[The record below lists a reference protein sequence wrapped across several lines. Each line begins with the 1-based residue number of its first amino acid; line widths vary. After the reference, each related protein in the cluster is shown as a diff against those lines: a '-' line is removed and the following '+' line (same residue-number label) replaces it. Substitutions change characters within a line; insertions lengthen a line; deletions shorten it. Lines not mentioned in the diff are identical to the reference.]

1 MRFILAFF
9 LAFNALAHLLY
20 AENLV
25 RDFTLYKLNE
35 GDKNAPTLLLMG
47 GIHGDEPGAYYST
60 DIFLRH
66 YKITKG
72 SVWVVPVVN
81 PHGMFANMRGVYGD
95 MNRKFAALSQND
107 PDYESIQKIKR
118 LLAHPEIDI
127 SMHLHDGSGYW
138 RPKYESNLLNPRKWG
153 NCSVVD
159 QIRIDTKYGELESY
173 VAQMVADINIHILN
187 PIHRF
192 HVHNTQTKAKNDV
205 EQLKALTFF
214 SLSLNKPALTNETS
228 KELDVPTRVF
238 YHLLAIE
245 SLLGQLGI
253 VFERDF
259 ELNVASV
266 KALLSTQNLYA
277 KIEDSIFL
285 PLDSLRANLTYFPLP
300 KQNSLK
306 QLKIESPTYLLGI
319 VPSKNGNVNLQY
331 GSRKLSTL
339 SPQWYDFEHSL
350 QNVNLKV
357 DGKLKSVPIG
367 SIIYAEQD
375 VEFEPMKH
383 HRVNVIGYVKP
394 NDNNPLP
401 DESGIKISKKDFKPQ
416 YSLDTTSSH
425 FRAEFYRDNAFS
437 GMIIISFAKPKEV
450 KAPSY
455 HQVHYTPAPTSK
467 TLQKDKNTQLA
478 TAQSK
483 QADSHKE
490 PQQTAPTKAPTPNSI
505 PTDTNKHKDKSKT
518 PLESKDTKTESLAT
532 TPTILAVKSNL
543 GLNLRTKPSTDSAI
557 VAKLPKYTQVKVLQK
572 QGKWSKVSIDSLPYM
587 TLPQTLQGYVIS
599 QALSDT
605 LLPPQKQTQPKI
617 QKELQP
623 QKQEVQ
629 DTTPKQT
636 HNQTL
641 DSIQNLSHTKRESYA
656 KVIVNTAMIRSEP
669 NTNAAIV
676 AKAPMGREMQILA
689 FVEDKDKKEWAKIYY
704 IFEGQSGKREIQ
716 GYVAKRLIKPIP

>member
-1 MRFILAFF
+1 MRFILAFV

-25 RDFTLYKLNE
+25 RDFELYKLND

-107 PDYESIQKIKR
+107 PDYESIQNIKK
-118 LLAHPEIDI
+118 LLANPEIDI

-138 RPKYESNLLNPRKWG
+138 RPTYQSNLLNPHKWG

-159 QIRIDTKYGELESY
+159 QIRIDGKYGELESF
-173 VAQMVADINIHILN
+173 VVQMVADINLRILN

-253 VFERDF
+253 TFERDF
-259 ELNVASV
+259 ELNVATI
-266 KALLSTQNLYA
+266 KTLLNTESLYA

-285 PLDSLRANLTYFPLP
+285 PLDSLRTHLTYFPLP
-300 KQNSLK
+300 KQSNLK
-306 QLKIESPTYLLGI
+306 QLKIESQSHLLGI
-319 VPSKNGNVNLQY
+319 VPNKNGKLNLHY

-339 SPQWYDFEHSL
+339 SPQWYEFEHSL
-350 QNVNLKV
+350 QNVKIKV
-357 DGKLKSVPIG
+357 DGELQSVPIG
-367 SIIYAEQD
+367 SIVYAKQS
-375 VEFEPMKH
+375 VEFEPLAN
-383 HRVNVIGYVKP
+383 HRVNVIGYVLP

-401 DESGIKISKKDFKPQ
+401 NESGVTIYKKDFKPQ
-416 YSLDTTSSH
+416 YSLDTNALH

-437 GMIIISFAKPKEV
+437 GMIIISFAKPKEKRV
-450 KAPSY
+450 STFQ
-455 HQVHYTPAPTSK
+455 QVHYTPAPHSK
-467 TLQKDKNTQLA
+467 TAKATQ
-478 TAQSK
+478 TAKIADSK
-483 QADSHKE
+483 QTQAK
-490 PQQTAPTKAPTPNSI
+490 T
-505 PTDTNKHKDKSKT
+505 TDSKT
-518 PLESKDTKTESLAT
+518 TDSQATLKPKPKPTESESTNTA
-532 TPTILAVKSNL
+532 PTILAVKSNL

-557 VAKLPKYTQVKVLQK
+557 LAKLPKYTQVKVLQ
-572 QGKWSKVSIDSLPYM
+572 QVGKWSKVLVDSIPQ
-587 TLPQTLQGYVIS
+587 TKPTQTLQGYVIS
-599 QALSDT
+599 QALSNT
-605 LLPPQKQTQPKI
+605 LLPPQEQSQAQNTESAPQNASKTAQN
-617 QKELQP
+617 KEQDSTPNLP
-623 QKQEVQ
+623 QKK
-629 DTTPKQT
+629 T
-636 HNQTL
+636 
-641 DSIQNLSHTKRESYA
+641 ESYA
-656 KVIVNTAMIRSEP
+656 KVIVNTAMVRAKPSTDSI
-669 NTNAAIV
+669 II
-676 AKAPMGREMQILA
+676 AKAPKGRKMQILS
-689 FVEDKDKKEWAKIYY
+689 FEKDKDNTQWAKIYY
-704 IFEGQSGKREIQ
+704 IFESQSGRREIQ
-716 GYVAKRLIKPIP
+716 GYVAKRLLEPIP

>member
-9 LAFNALAHLLY
+9 LTFNALTHLLY

-25 RDFTLYKLNE
+25 RDFELYKLNE

-60 DIFLRH
+60 DLFLRH

-107 PDYESIQKIKR
+107 PDYESIQNIKK
-118 LLAHPEIDI
+118 LLANPEIDI

-138 RPKYESNLLNPRKWG
+138 RPTYQSNLLNPHKWG

-159 QIRIDTKYGELESY
+159 QIRIDGKYGELESF
-173 VAQMVADINIHILN
+173 VAQMVADINLRILN

-253 VFERDF
+253 TFERDF
-259 ELNVASV
+259 ELNVATI
-266 KALLSTQNLYA
+266 KTLLNTESLYA

-285 PLDSLRANLTYFPLP
+285 PLDSLRPSLTYFPLP
-300 KQNSLK
+300 KQSNLK
-306 QLKIESPTYLLGI
+306 QLKIESQSHLLGI
-319 VPSKNGNVNLQY
+319 VPNKNGKLNLHY

-339 SPQWYDFEHSL
+339 SPQWYEFEHSL
-350 QNVNLKV
+350 QNVKIKV
-357 DGKLKSVPIG
+357 DGELQSVPIG
-367 SIIYAEQD
+367 SIVYAKQS
-375 VEFEPMKH
+375 VEFEPLAN
-383 HRVNVIGYVKP
+383 HRVNVIGYVLP

-401 DESGIKISKKDFKPQ
+401 NESGVTIYKKDFKPQ
-416 YSLDTTSSH
+416 YSLDTNALH

-437 GMIIISFAKPKEV
+437 GMIIISFAKPKEKRV
-450 KAPSY
+450 STFQ
-455 HQVHYTPAPTSK
+455 QVHYTPAPHSK
-467 TLQKDKNTQLA
+467 TAKATQ
-478 TAQSK
+478 TAKIADSK
-483 QADSHKE
+483 QTQAK
-490 PQQTAPTKAPTPNSI
+490 T
-505 PTDTNKHKDKSKT
+505 TDSKT
-518 PLESKDTKTESLAT
+518 TDSQATLKPKPKPTESESTNTA
-532 TPTILAVKSNL
+532 PTILAVKSNL

-557 VAKLPKYTQVKVLQK
+557 IAKLPKYTQVKVLQ
-572 QGKWSKVSIDSLPYM
+572 QVGKWSKVSVDSIPQ
-587 TLPQTLQGYVIS
+587 TKSTQTLQGYVIS
-599 QALSDT
+599 QALSNT
-605 LLPPQKQTQPKI
+605 LLPPREQSQAQNTESAPQNATKMPQSTEQDSKLEQKKT
-617 QKELQP
+617 
-623 QKQEVQ
+623 
-629 DTTPKQT
+629 
-636 HNQTL
+636 
-641 DSIQNLSHTKRESYA
+641 ESYA
-656 KVIVNTAMIRSEP
+656 KVIVNTAMVRAKPSTDSI
-669 NTNAAIV
+669 II
-676 AKAPMGREMQILA
+676 AKAPKGRKMQILS
-689 FVEDKDKKEWAKIYY
+689 FEKDKDNTQWAKIYY
-704 IFEGQSGKREIQ
+704 IFESQSGRREIQ
-716 GYVAKRLIKPIP
+716 GYVAKRLLEPIP

>member
-9 LAFNALAHLLY
+9 LTFNALTHLLY

-25 RDFTLYKLNE
+25 RDFELYKLNE

-107 PDYESIQKIKR
+107 PDYESIQNIKK
-118 LLAHPEIDI
+118 LLANPEIDI

-138 RPKYESNLLNPRKWG
+138 RPTYQSNLLNPHKWG

-159 QIRIDTKYGELESY
+159 QIRIDGKYGELESF
-173 VAQMVADINIHILN
+173 VAQMVADINLRILN

-253 VFERDF
+253 TFERDF
-259 ELNVASV
+259 ELNVATI
-266 KALLSTQNLYA
+266 KTLLNTESLYA

-285 PLDSLRANLTYFPLP
+285 PLDSLRPSLTYFPLP
-300 KQNSLK
+300 KQSNLK
-306 QLKIESPTYLLGI
+306 QLKIESQSHLLGI
-319 VPSKNGNVNLQY
+319 VPNKNGKLNLHY

-339 SPQWYDFEHSL
+339 SPQWYEFEHSL
-350 QNVNLKV
+350 QNVKIKV
-357 DGKLKSVPIG
+357 DGELQSVPIG
-367 SIIYAEQD
+367 SIVYAKQS
-375 VEFEPMKH
+375 VEFEPLAN
-383 HRVNVIGYVKP
+383 HRVNVIGYVLP

-401 DESGIKISKKDFKPQ
+401 NESGVTIYKKDFKPQ
-416 YSLDTTSSH
+416 YSLDTNALH

-437 GMIIISFAKPKEV
+437 GMIIISFAKPREKRV
-450 KAPSY
+450 STFQ
-455 HQVHYTPAPTSK
+455 QVHYTPAPHSK
-467 TLQKDKNTQLA
+467 TAKATQ
-478 TAQSK
+478 TAKIADSK
-483 QADSHKE
+483 QTQAK
-490 PQQTAPTKAPTPNSI
+490 T
-505 PTDTNKHKDKSKT
+505 TDSKT
-518 PLESKDTKTESLAT
+518 TDSQATLKPKPKPTESESTNTA
-532 TPTILAVKSNL
+532 PTILAVKSNL

-557 VAKLPKYTQVKVLQK
+557 LAKLPKYTQVKVLQ
-572 QGKWSKVSIDSLPYM
+572 QVGKWSKVSVDSIPQ
-587 TLPQTLQGYVIS
+587 TKSTQTLQGYVIS
-599 QALSDT
+599 QALSNT
-605 LLPPQKQTQPKI
+605 LLPPQEQSQAQNIESAPQNAPKTP
-617 QKELQP
+617 QNKEQ
-623 QKQEVQ
+623 
-629 DTTPKQT
+629 
-636 HNQTL
+636 
-641 DSIQNLSHTKRESYA
+641 DSIQNQSTTESYA
-656 KVIVNTAMIRSEP
+656 KVIVNTAMVRAKPSTDSI
-669 NTNAAIV
+669 II
-676 AKAPMGREMQILA
+676 AKAPKGRKMQILS
-689 FVEDKDKKEWAKIYY
+689 FEKDKDNTQWAKIYY
-704 IFEGQSGKREIQ
+704 IFESQSGRREIQ
-716 GYVAKRLIKPIP
+716 GYVAKRLLEPIP

>member
-1 MRFILAFF
+1 MRFILAFV

-25 RDFTLYKLNE
+25 RDFELYKLNE

-66 YKITKG
+66 YKVTKG

-107 PDYESIQKIKR
+107 PDYESIQNIKK
-118 LLAHPEIDI
+118 LLANPEIDI

-138 RPKYESNLLNPRKWG
+138 RPTYQSNLLNPHKWG

-159 QIRIDTKYGELESY
+159 QIRIDGKYGELESF
-173 VAQMVADINIHILN
+173 VVQMVADINLRILN

-253 VFERDF
+253 TFERDF
-259 ELNVASV
+259 ELNVATI
-266 KALLSTQNLYA
+266 KTLLNTESLYA

-285 PLDSLRANLTYFPLP
+285 PLDSLRTHLTYFPLP
-300 KQNSLK
+300 KQSNLK
-306 QLKIESPTYLLGI
+306 QLKIESQSHLLGI
-319 VPSKNGNVNLQY
+319 VPSKNGKLNLHY

-339 SPQWYDFEHSL
+339 SPQWYEFEHSL
-350 QNVNLKV
+350 QNVKIKV
-357 DGKLKSVPIG
+357 DGELQSVPIG
-367 SIIYAEQD
+367 SIVYAKQS
-375 VEFEPMKH
+375 VEFEPLAN
-383 HRVNVIGYVKP
+383 HRVNVIGYVLP

-401 DESGIKISKKDFKPQ
+401 NESGITIYKKDFKPQ
-416 YSLDTTSSH
+416 YSLDTNALH

-437 GMIIISFAKPKEV
+437 GMIIISFAKPKEKRV
-450 KAPSY
+450 STFQ
-455 HQVHYTPAPTSK
+455 QVHYTPAPHSK
-467 TLQKDKNTQLA
+467 TAKATQ
-478 TAQSK
+478 TAKIADSK
-483 QADSHKE
+483 QTQAK
-490 PQQTAPTKAPTPNSI
+490 T
-505 PTDTNKHKDKSKT
+505 TDSKT
-518 PLESKDTKTESLAT
+518 TDSQATLKPKPKPTESESTNTA
-532 TPTILAVKSNL
+532 PTILAVKSNL

-557 VAKLPKYTQVKVLQK
+557 IAKLPKYTQVKVLQ
-572 QGKWSKVSIDSLPYM
+572 QVGKWSKVLVDSIPQ
-587 TLPQTLQGYVIS
+587 TKPTQTLQGYVIS
-599 QALSDT
+599 QALSNT
-605 LLPPQKQTQPKI
+605 LLPPQEQSQAQNIEST
-617 QKELQP
+617 P
-623 QKQEVQ
+623 QKAPKTPQNKEQ
-629 DTTPKQT
+629 DSTP
-636 HNQTL
+636 
-641 DSIQNLSHTKRESYA
+641 NLPQKKMESYA
-656 KVIVNTAMIRSEP
+656 KVIVNTAMVRAKPSTDSI
-669 NTNAAIV
+669 II
-676 AKAPMGREMQILA
+676 AKAPKGRKMQILS
-689 FVEDKDKKEWAKIYY
+689 FEKDKDNTQWAKIYY
-704 IFEGQSGKREIQ
+704 IFESQSGRREIQ
-716 GYVAKRLIKPIP
+716 GYVAKRLLEPIP

>member
-1 MRFILAFF
+1 MRFILAFILTF
-9 LAFNALAHLLY
+9 YSLTYTLY

-25 RDFTLYKLNE
+25 RDFELYKLNE

-107 PDYESIQKIKR
+107 PDYESIQNIKK
-118 LLAHPEIDI
+118 LLANPEIDI

-138 RPKYESNLLNPRKWG
+138 RPTYQSNLLNPHKWG

-159 QIRIDTKYGELESY
+159 QIRIDGKYGELESF
-173 VAQMVADINIHILN
+173 VVQMVADINLRILN

-253 VFERDF
+253 TFERDF
-259 ELNVASV
+259 ELNVATI
-266 KALLSTQNLYA
+266 KTLLNTESLYA

-285 PLDSLRANLTYFPLP
+285 PLDSLRPSLTYFPLP
-300 KQNSLK
+300 KQSNLK
-306 QLKIESPTYLLGI
+306 QLKIESQSHLLGI
-319 VPSKNGNVNLQY
+319 VPNKNGKLNLHY

-339 SPQWYDFEHSL
+339 SPQWYEFEHSL
-350 QNVNLKV
+350 QNVKVKV
-357 DGKLKSVPIG
+357 DGELQSVPIG
-367 SIIYAEQD
+367 SIVYAKQS
-375 VEFEPMKH
+375 VEFGPLAN
-383 HRVNVIGYVKP
+383 HRVNVIGYVLP

-401 DESGIKISKKDFKPQ
+401 NESGVTIYKKDFKPQ
-416 YSLDTTSSH
+416 YSLDTNALH

-437 GMIIISFAKPKEV
+437 GMIIISFAKPKE
-450 KAPSY
+450 KRASTFQ
-455 HQVHYTPAPTSK
+455 QVLYTPAVHSK
-467 TLQKDKNTQLA
+467 TTKATQ
-478 TAQSK
+478 TAKIADSK
-483 QADSHKE
+483 QTQAK
-490 PQQTAPTKAPTPNSI
+490 T
-505 PTDTNKHKDKSKT
+505 TDSKT
-518 PLESKDTKTESLAT
+518 TDSQATLKPKPKPTESESTNTA
-532 TPTILAVKSNL
+532 PTILAVKSNL

-557 VAKLPKYTQVKVLQK
+557 LAKLPKYTRVKVLQ
-572 QGKWSKVSIDSLPYM
+572 QVGKWSKVSVDSI
-587 TLPQTLQGYVIS
+587 PQTKSTQTTLQGYVIS
-599 QALSDT
+599 QALSNT
-605 LLPPQKQTQPKI
+605 LLPPQEQSQAQNT
-617 QKELQP
+617 ESTP
-623 QKQEVQ
+623 QKAPK
-629 DTTPKQT
+629 TPQNKEQ
-636 HNQTL
+636 
-641 DSIQNLSHTKRESYA
+641 DSIQNQSTTESYA
-656 KVIVNTAMIRSEP
+656 KVIVNTAMVRVKPSTDSI
-669 NTNAAIV
+669 II
-676 AKAPMGREMQILA
+676 AKAPKGRKMQILS
-689 FVEDKDKKEWAKIYY
+689 FEKDKDNTQWAKIYY
-704 IFEGQSGKREIQ
+704 IFESQSGRREIQ
-716 GYVAKRLIKPIP
+716 GYVAKRLLEPIP